1 MAERTF
7 IPSSP
12 ACGQWEIFLADALD
26 GLLKPEDEVTFD
38 AHKAVCPACASLYE
52 EARKGREWL
61 EFLSPEPEV
70 PAGLLARIL
79 AVTGPG
85 QALGN
90 NLATAG
96 GNVLPI
102 HSASISAPAWQ
113 RPGMM
118 AHLRRFAEPRLML
131 TAAMAFFSIA
141 MTLGLTGVRFSGPW
155 LSGMRPGTLPSEARS
170 FLERRFTMASTPIIR
185 YYDHSRLVYEVQTRM
200 RELRRST
207 QGQGEGQGG
216 DLLQKPQDAP
226 SGESNQAPAHKDGG
240 SRANPSK
247 RPGTPP
253 AEPTLTDSDFLES
266 SLAFLERPARSGG
279 SRKEIRERSTVWTA

>member
-12 ACGQWEIFLADALD
+12 ACGQWETLLADALD
-26 GLLKPEDEVTFD
+26 GLLKPEDEITFN
-38 AHKAVCPACASLYE
+38 AHRAVCPACSALYE

-85 QALGN
+85 QALGYG
-90 NLATAG
+90 LATAG
-96 GNVLPI
+96 GNVFPI
-102 HSASISAPAWQ
+102 HPASIPAPAWQ

-141 MTLGLTGVRFSGPW
+141 MTLGLTGIRFNSLR
-155 LSGMRPGTLPSEARS
+155 LSDLRPGSFPSQARS
-170 FLERRFTMASTPIIR
+170 FIERRFTMASTPIIR

-200 RELRRST
+200 RELRRT
-207 QGQGEGQGG
+207 TQGEGQGQSG
-216 DLLQKPQDAP
+216 DLQQKPA
-226 SGESNQAPAHKDGG
+226 GESNQTPAHKDGG
-240 SRANPSK
+240 TWADPSQQ
-247 RPGTPP
+247 PVPP
-253 AEPTLTDSDFLES
+253 AAEPALNDSDVLEN
-266 SLAFLERPARSGG
+266 SLAFLHRPALSGG
-279 SRKEIRERSTVWTA
+279 SPGEIWERSIVWIA

>member
-1 MAERTF
+1 MADRTF

-12 ACGQWEIFLADALD
+12 ACGQWEILLADALD
-26 GLLKPEDEVTFD
+26 GLLKPEDEVTFN
-38 AHKAVCPACASLYE
+38 AHKAVCPACAALYD

-79 AVTGPG
+79 SVTGPG
-85 QALGN
+85 QTLGSG
-90 NLATAG
+90 LATAG

-102 HSASISAPAWQ
+102 HPASIPAPAWQ

-141 MTLGLTGVRFSGPW
+141 MTLGLTGIHFTGFR
-155 LSGMRPGTLPSEARS
+155 LSDLRPGSFPSQARS

-200 RELRRST
+200 RELRRTT
-207 QGQGEGQGG
+207 QSQGEGQGG
-216 DLLQKPQDAP
+216 DLLQKPQDVP

-240 SRANPSK
+240 SRANPSQQ
-247 RPGTPP
+247 PGNPP
-253 AEPTLTDSDFLES
+253 AEPILTDSDFLES
-266 SLAFLERPARSGG
+266 SLAFLERPAHSGG
-279 SRKEIRERSTVWTA
+279 SLNEIRERSTVWTA

>member
-12 ACGQWEIFLADALD
+12 ACGQWETLLADALD
-26 GLLKPEDEVTFD
+26 GLLKPEDEVTFN
-38 AHKAVCPACASLYE
+38 AHRAVCPACAALYE

-61 EFLSPEPEV
+61 EFLSEPEV

-85 QALGN
+85 QTLGSG
-90 NLATAG
+90 LATAG
-96 GNVLPI
+96 GNVLPF
-102 HSASISAPAWQ
+102 HPASIPAPAWQ
-113 RPGMM
+113 RQGMI

-141 MTLGLTGVRFSGPW
+141 MTLGLTGVRFSSLP
-155 LSGMRPGTLPSEARS
+155 LSDLRPGSFPSEARS

-200 RELRRST
+200 RELRRTT
-207 QGQGEGQGG
+207 QGQGEGQSG
-216 DLLQKPQDAP
+216 DIRQKPQDAP

-240 SRANPSK
+240 SLADPSQQ
-247 RPGTPP
+247 PGSPA
-253 AEPTLTDSDFLES
+253 AEPTLNDSDFLES
-266 SLAFLERPARSGG
+266 SLAFLHRPAHFGG
-279 SRKEIRERSTVWTA
+279 SSGEIWERSTVWTA